1 MKTLFKTLV
10 ILPSLIL
17 IILVGCKKTNHKEA
31 FKEQKTE
38 SKVILKAVIKDNGK
52 TEYQYNEFGKVERIN
67 RFNDKTG
74 LTEYLIYDYS
84 DNQPTQIR
92 RFGQN
97 YESNEMTLKNT
108 YKVFY
113 RNNRIIRIEYYNE
126 NKEDITSHLFF
137 RYQDSVAAKGP
148 LVACEVNTSGA
159 YKDGTIYSFSY
170 DERGNIIKESA
181 GTTATT
187 FESTFQYDNSINP
200 QFGIDGFEK
209 LLHYEYSFQDAFN
222 FIAFLSPN
230 NCIYSDREQN
240 VNRQTIAQASHNY
253 TYNEN
258 KMPIRLKT
266 TVRTSQ
272 LEYDYEQ
279 EDPNAN
285 PYQMATR
292 EENYNQQ
299 FEYQTITVKLTP

>member
-1 MKTLFKTLV
+1 MTTLLKFSTISSLLLLLV
-10 ILPSLIL
+10 LS
-17 IILVGCKKTNHKEA
+17 GCKKTNHKGA
-31 FKEQKTE
+31 AQEQKTE
-38 SKVILKAVIKDNGK
+38 SKVVLKAVIKDNGK

-67 RFNDKTG
+67 RFNNKTG
-74 LTEYLIYDYS
+74 LTEYLIYDYN
-84 DNQPTQIR
+84 DNQPMQTR

-113 RNNRIIRIEYYNE
+113 RNNRIISIEHYNE

-137 RYQDSVAAKGP
+137 RYQDSIAATGP

-159 YKDGTIYSFSY
+159 YQNGTIYSFSY
-170 DERGNIIKESA
+170 DERENIIKEST

-187 FESTFQYDNSINP
+187 FEYDDSVNP
-200 QFGIDGFEK
+200 LFGIDGFER
-209 LLHYEYSFQDAFN
+209 LLHYEYSFKDAFN

-240 VNRQTIAQASHNY
+240 LNRQTIAQASHRY

-258 KMPIRLKT
+258 KMPIKLKT
-266 TVRTSQ
+266 TVRISQ
-272 LEYDYEQ
+272 LEYDYEK
-279 EDPNAN
+279 ENPNAN
-285 PYQMATR
+285 PYQMVTR

-299 FEYQTITVKLTP
+299 FEYQTITIKLNP